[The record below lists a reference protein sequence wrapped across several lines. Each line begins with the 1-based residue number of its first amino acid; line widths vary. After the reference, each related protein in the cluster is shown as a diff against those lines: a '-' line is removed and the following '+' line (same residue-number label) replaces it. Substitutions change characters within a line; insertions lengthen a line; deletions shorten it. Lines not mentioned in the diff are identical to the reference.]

1 VRRRAT
7 AVLLTAAGLWC
18 IGARP
23 LRADAAARPAPR
35 VVLAPAAG
43 SQLDGN
49 HDGYAVAVQAGG
61 GVWQSVVVESH
72 DDARLTVTLTGTG
85 AAGKWAHPSNTTI
98 VLGPHQRA
106 PVPFTVAPPAGTA
119 PGRAAGALT
128 ATVAGSGETAS
139 IAIVVNVTT
148 GAAVTPRSG
157 GQTASPP
164 NGGASANSNA
174 GAAGATAASHEHSRT
189 SSSDIVMM
197 IAVVAALALLVL
209 AMIVPPT
216 VQRLRQRRAERRAGT
231 RGLRL
236 AWLRAQER
244 AHGLARR
251 RRTERI
257 ADAASAAGTAAT
269 VAPSDLTR
277 ADVRR
282 AEQQRRVAE
291 RRERLRAERD
301 RLRAEAQRVAAEAW
315 DERVREMRERA
326 EAEAR
331 ARAEAIEDAR
341 RLRAGRAAELV
352 TQRRVAEERRL
363 ERLRAGEARRRE
375 ETAQRARQRASEL
388 AARKR
393 LGREA
398 DAALQRDVVAED
410 LQRQR
415 ENELSRAAVVQLRSE
430 EARELAR
437 SWIVTARAGDT
448 NNANNAPAPL
458 PGEGAALEHL
468 LVELPEPG
476 SGATDDAPAI
486 VADETSPEP
495 TASRPQR
502 AREKVAVV
510 ALDVELLNARLR
522 GQ

>member
-1 VRRRAT
+1 
-7 AVLLTAAGLWC
+7 
-18 IGARP
+18 
-23 LRADAAARPAPR
+23 
-35 VVLAPAAG
+35 
-43 SQLDGN
+43 
-49 HDGYAVAVQAGG
+49 
-61 GVWQSVVVESH
+61 
-72 DDARLTVTLTGTG
+72 
-85 AAGKWAHPSNTTI
+85 
-98 VLGPHQRA
+98 
-106 PVPFTVAPPAGTA
+106 
-119 PGRAAGALT
+119 
-128 ATVAGSGETAS
+128 
-139 IAIVVNVTT
+139 
-148 GAAVTPRSG
+148 
-157 GQTASPP
+157 
-164 NGGASANSNA
+164 
-174 GAAGATAASHEHSRT
+174 
-189 SSSDIVMM
+189 MM
-197 IAVVAALALLVL
+197 IAVVGALALLVL

-231 RGLRL
+231 RGMRL

-244 AHGLARR
+244 AHALARR

-301 RLRAEAQRVAAEAW
+301 RLRGEAQRAAAEAW

-352 TQRRVAEERRL
+352 AQRRLAEERRL
-363 ERLRAGEARRRE
+363 ERLRAAEARRRE
-375 ETAQRARQRASEL
+375 DTAQRARQRASEL

-437 SWIVTARAGDT
+437 SWIFTARAGNT
-448 NNANNAPAPL
+448 NNAPAPL

-476 SGATDDAPAI
+476 REAADDARAI
-486 VADETSPEP
+486 VADETAEPRSP
-495 TASRPQR
+495 RPQR